1 MPLAPRNEAPK
12 ALLALLAVQLL
23 FGVHYSAAR
32 EITARLDPAAWTLLR
47 QAGGALLLLACLLIA
62 RRPLPRAGWPR
73 LFALSLLGV
82 AINQLIFNAGMSR
95 TTALHAVVV
104 TATIPGLTL
113 AFGALLGEERLSPR
127 KLVSVALGALGVAV
141 LLEIDHLAGATGS
154 LWRTRDGAPA
164 GQITD
169 TILFGDLLILTNS
182 ACYALYLVLS
192 KKTSQEIDPLP
203 LAAALFLGALPVT
216 ALVGAPAL
224 RADQFAA
231 LPPAI
236 WALAVGV
243 IVGPTVLAYLLNL
256 YALRRL
262 SPSLVGL
269 FINLQFVVAALV
281 AALWHDERLTAR
293 LGAAALLVL
302 AGLSLRF
309 LPERRA
315 RAS

>member
-1 MPLAPRNEAPK
+1 MLLAPRNAAYK
-12 ALLALLAVQLL
+12 ALVALLAVQLL
-23 FGVHYSAAR
+23 FGAHYSAAR
-32 EITARLDPAAWTLLR
+32 EITAWIDPAAWTLLR
-47 QAGGALLLLACLLIA
+47 QAGGALLLLVCLLVA
-62 RRPLPRAGWPR
+62 RRPLPRAGWGR

-82 AINQLIFNAGMSR
+82 ALNQLLFNAGMLR

-113 AFGALLGEERLSPR
+113 AFGALLGEERLSRR
-127 KLVSVALGALGVAV
+127 KLVSVALGALGVAI
-141 LLEIDHLAGATGS
+141 LLELDHLAGATGS
-154 LWRTRDGAPA
+154 LWRTREGAPA
-164 GQITD
+164 GSFAETL
-169 TILFGDLLILTNS
+169 LFGDLLILSNS

-192 KKTSQEIDPLP
+192 KKTSQSVDPLP
-203 LAAALFLGALPVT
+203 LAAALFVGALPVT
-216 ALVGAPAL
+216 ALLGAPAL
-224 RADQFAA
+224 RSEQLAA
-231 LPPAI
+231 VPPTI
-236 WALAVGV
+236 WALALGV
-243 IVGPTVLAYLLNL
+243 VVGPTVLAYLLNL

-281 AALWHDERLTAR
+281 AALWHDERLSAR

-315 RAS
+315 RAA